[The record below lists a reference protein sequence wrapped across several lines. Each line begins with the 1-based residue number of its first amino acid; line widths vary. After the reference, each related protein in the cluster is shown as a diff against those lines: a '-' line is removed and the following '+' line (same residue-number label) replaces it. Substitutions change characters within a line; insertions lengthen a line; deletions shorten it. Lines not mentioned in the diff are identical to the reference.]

1 MLCSPT
7 FCLLKVTFEFRGE
20 RVLRPHDAPRSAEA
34 IVDRRYSVEQVV
46 AREISVAV
54 DTIAKGP
61 NKIEVDFIVGSE
73 NTLGGGHSV
82 TQE

>member
-1 MLCSPT
+1 MLCSPA
-7 FCLLKVTFEFRGE
+7 FCSLKVLPEFRGE

-46 AREISVAV
+46 ARETSVAV

-82 TQE
+82 T